1 MGITRAGV
9 ALGIAVL
16 LNTAFA
22 SAQTFAAASIRPSAG
37 QVQFEHDGKTVTTPG
52 NVTMRDVTLATCIKF
67 AYGVQD
73 SQISGP
79 EWLQSEHFAI
89 LAKADAPVAESQLR
103 LMMQALLADRFKLS
117 FHRQSKELSAYAMTV
132 AKGGAKVKESTAE
145 TKPFRENSAVGTIVK
160 AMTMKEWADFISG
173 PMQTPVVDMTGLKGR
188 YDFSLDF
195 TAYLPGGEK
204 VMNVAFDNANGIM
217 IAAMQGEL
225 GLKMES
231 RKETVEVLVIDHVEM
246 PSAN

>member
-1 MGITRAGV
+1 
-9 ALGIAVL
+9 
-16 LNTAFA
+16 
-22 SAQTFAAASIRPSAG
+22 
-37 QVQFEHDGKTVTTPG
+37 
-52 NVTMRDVTLATCIKF
+52 MRDVTAATCIKF

-79 EWLQSEHFAI
+79 DWLQSEHFDI
-89 LAKADAPVAESQLR
+89 IAKADSPVAEDQLK
-103 LMMQALLADRFKLS
+103 LMMQALLADRFQLS
-117 FHRQSKELSAYAMTV
+117 IHRQNKELSAYAMIV
-132 AKGGAKVKESTAE
+132 AKGGAKVKESTADAK
-145 TKPFRENSAVGTIVK
+145 TFRENSAIGTVVK

-173 PMQTPVVDMTGLKGR
+173 PLETPVVDRTGLTGR

-204 VMNVAFDNANGIM
+204 VMNVAFDNANGIV

-225 GLKMES
+225 GLKLES
-231 RKETVEVLVIDHVEM
+231 RKEMLEVLVIDRVEK